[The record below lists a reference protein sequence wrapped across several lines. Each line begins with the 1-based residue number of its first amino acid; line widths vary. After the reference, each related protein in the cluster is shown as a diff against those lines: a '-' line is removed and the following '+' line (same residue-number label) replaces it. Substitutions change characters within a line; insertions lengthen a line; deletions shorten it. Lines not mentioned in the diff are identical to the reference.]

1 MKSNDEIKEDAEK
14 IADEKK
20 GFYIHFAIYI
30 IVNIFIIVQ
39 WWYITGGDEFPW
51 FITTLFGWG
60 IGIVAHYIV
69 VFAKVKKYQKL
80 EKKKI

>member
-1 MKSNDEIKEDAEK
+1 MTSDKELKETAEK
-14 IADEKK
+14 IAEEKK

-30 IVNIFIIVQ
+30 IVNIFIIAQ

-69 VFAKVKKYQKL
+69 AFTKIKKY
-80 EKKKI
+80 KKKEI